1 MNWMIFSPELFTLG
15 MAGVFMVLSLMP
27 PHAKR
32 NYHFAWVLATIGLI
46 ICITNLN
53 QTGTETHTLFNNTY
67 QVDQFSQYFKLII
80 YTGFLLI
87 IGLCRHLTGVPE
99 KRHSEFFLILSLC
112 TLALMVLVSSIH
124 FLPLYIALE
133 TSSYSLYVL
142 VFLRKGYKKG
152 LESALKY
159 FFIGATASALM
170 LFGFALL
177 YHAGK
182 SLYFID
188 LAQILPGQLQYPMTQ
203 IGVILTLSGLL
214 FKLAAVPFH
223 FWAPDVYEGAPHQ
236 TTAYI
241 ATVSKVAAIAVII
254 RLIMLCGTGADH
266 LIIFLMILSLLTMT
280 IGNLSAIVQDDLK
293 RLLAFSS
300 IAHAGYLLIGV
311 LSLNTMGWVSTIF
324 YALSL
329 LIMKFTAFMVVI
341 IVGQHGDN
349 MSVSQLAGLHK
360 KAPAL
365 ALALMLALFGLAGI
379 PPTIGFTAKL
389 LIFKAA
395 LEKGYLLLVIF
406 AMVNV
411 VISLYYYLNV
421 LKAAYFIVPKNENE
435 NPVVETIPIKLL
447 AYFMIAL
454 MIAGGLLP
462 QKIIAIASSMIE
474 HMMTF

>member
-1 MNWMIFSPELFTLG
+1 MMNWMLFSTELFTLG
-15 MAGVFMVLSLMP
+15 IAGIFFVLSLMP
-27 PHAKR
+27 QHARR
-32 NYHFAWVLATIGLI
+32 NYRFAWVLAAVGFI
-46 ICITNLN
+46 ICIASLN
-53 QTGTETHTLFNNTY
+53 QAGTLFNNTY
-67 QVDQFSQYFKLII
+67 RVDQFSQYFKLII

-87 IGLCRHLTGVPE
+87 IGLCSHLTGVPE
-99 KRHSEFFLILSLC
+99 KRHSEYFLIMSLC

-124 FLPLYIALE
+124 LLPLYIALE

-152 LESALKY
+152 LESGLKY

-177 YHAGK
+177 YHTGK
-182 SLYFID
+182 SLYFVD
-188 LAQILPGQLQYPMTQ
+188 LARNLPDQLQHPMTQ
-203 IGVILTLSGLL
+203 MGVILALSGLL

-236 TTAYI
+236 TAAYI

-254 RLIMLCGTGADH
+254 RLVMLCGTGAEH
-266 LIIFLMILSLLTMT
+266 LIYFLMTISVLSMT
-280 IGNLSAIVQDDLK
+280 IGNLSAIVQNDLK

-311 LSLNTMGWVSTIF
+311 LSFNTMGWVSTIF

-341 IVGQHGDN
+341 IVGRQGDN
-349 MSVSQLAGLHK
+349 ISFAQLAGLHK

-395 LEKGYLLLVIF
+395 LQKGYLLLVIF
-406 AMVNV
+406 AMINV
-411 VISLYYYLNV
+411 VISLYYYLKV
-421 LKAAYFIVPKNENE
+421 LKAAYFTVPENENE
-435 NPVVETIPIKLL
+435 NLVIETIPIKLL
-447 AYFMIAL
+447 SYLMIVL

-462 QKIIAIASSMIE
+462 QKIIDIASSMIE

>member
-1 MNWMIFSPELFTLG
+1 MMNWMLFSPELFTLG
-15 MAGVFMVLSLMP
+15 MAGIFLVLSLMP

-32 NYHFAWVLATIGLI
+32 DYRFARVLAAAGFV
-46 ICITNLN
+46 ICLSSLN
-53 QTGTETHTLFNNTY
+53 HTGTLFNNTY
-67 QVDQFSQYFKLII
+67 GVDQFSQFFKLAI
-80 YTGFLLI
+80 YPGFLLI

-99 KRHSEFFLILSLC
+99 KRHSEFFLVMSLC
-112 TLALMVLVSSIH
+112 TLALMLIVSSIH
-124 FLPLYIALE
+124 LLPLYIALE
-133 TSSYSLYVL
+133 TSSYCLYVL

-152 LESALKY
+152 LESGLKY

-177 YHAGK
+177 YQAGK
-182 SLYFID
+182 SLYFVD
-188 LAQILPGQLQYPMTQ
+188 LARNLPEQLQHPMTQ
-203 IGVILTLSGLL
+203 AGVILALSGLL

-236 TTAYI
+236 TAAYI
-241 ATVSKVAAIAVII
+241 ATVSKVAAVAVII
-254 RLIMLCGTGADH
+254 RLVMLCGTGAEH
-266 LIIFLMILSLLTMT
+266 LIFFFMTLSVLSMT
-280 IGNLSAIVQDDLK
+280 IGNLSAVVQDDLK
-293 RLLAFSS
+293 RLLAYSS

-311 LSLNTMGWVSTIF
+311 LSMNAMGRISTVF

-341 IVGQHGDN
+341 VAGQSGDN
-349 MSVSQLAGLHK
+349 MSISQLAGLHK

-395 LEKGYLLLVIF
+395 LQKGYLILVIF
-406 AMVNV
+406 AMINV
-411 VISLYYYLNV
+411 VISLYYYLKV
-421 LKAAYFIVPKNENE
+421 LKAAYFTVPENGNEAL
-435 NPVVETIPIKLL
+435 VTETISVKLL
-447 AYFMIAL
+447 SYLMIAL

-462 QKIIAIASSMIE
+462 QKIIAIAGSMIA
-474 HMMTF
+474 HMMIF